1 MHRRFLM
8 PKPEIPVVDPNWGE
22 EQRKIYLKRH
32 EAAYLKEM
40 KSGGMFLQALAAEIK
55 SDEEQTSYA
64 IRMFYKC
71 FLKQKE
77 GVME

>member
-1 MHRRFLM
+1 M
-8 PKPEIPVVDPNWGE
+8 PKPDIPIVDPSWGE
-22 EQRKIYLKRH
+22 EQRKTYLKHH

-40 KSGGMFLQALAAEIK
+40 KGGGLFLEAIATEIK
-55 SDEEQTSYA
+55 ADEEQTNYA
-64 IRMFYKC
+64 LRMFYKC